1 MAVAPESGYA
11 AATYTTDSV
20 YPSGG
25 IASISI
31 GDPGRNYSSLPKLL
45 SSTRSGSGATAV
57 ATISGSLSNVSV
69 TNQGSGYNQASLP
82 SGVVTLPDYVDLTLT
97 NILGSFVPNE
107 ILISQTVQGNQT
119 ARGQVINWNPVTSVL
134 RIRPLRNER
143 TGAGNKGYIMFSTGV
158 AETNNLFS
166 ADSQASISAI
176 SGTQA
181 TVATVV
187 SGGGALSE
195 VTVTAAGSNYR
206 AAPNVIFDD
215 PYYGSVDT
223 ITTLVQPAGNGT
235 YTADQT
241 TTGVTQTSVAPVNG
255 TGATFTVVTDGN
267 GRIATVTVTGGG
279 SAYALGDVITFDGTK
294 IPGGASNE
302 DFTVTVNGLAH
313 ANPAT
318 IATLLDAAV
327 DLSLIHI

>member
-1 MAVAPESGYA
+1 MVDGLPGIFYYFDIQGSTSGNYFQAINDPIIGTQTVFSKTDTSFTYEMAVAPESGYA

-119 ARGQVINWNPVTSVL
+119 ARGQVINW
-134 RIRPLRNER
+134 
-143 TGAGNKGYIMFSTGV
+143 
-158 AETNNLFS
+158 
-166 ADSQASISAI
+166 
-176 SGTQA
+176 
-181 TVATVV
+181 
-187 SGGGALSE
+187 
-195 VTVTAAGSNYR
+195 
-206 AAPNVIFDD
+206 
-215 PYYGSVDT
+215 
-223 ITTLVQPAGNGT
+223 
-235 YTADQT
+235 
-241 TTGVTQTSVAPVNG
+241 
-255 TGATFTVVTDGN
+255 
-267 GRIATVTVTGGG
+267 
-279 SAYALGDVITFDGTK
+279 
-294 IPGGASNE
+294 
-302 DFTVTVNGLAH
+302 
-313 ANPAT
+313 
-318 IATLLDAAV
+318 
-327 DLSLIHI
+327 LSLIHI